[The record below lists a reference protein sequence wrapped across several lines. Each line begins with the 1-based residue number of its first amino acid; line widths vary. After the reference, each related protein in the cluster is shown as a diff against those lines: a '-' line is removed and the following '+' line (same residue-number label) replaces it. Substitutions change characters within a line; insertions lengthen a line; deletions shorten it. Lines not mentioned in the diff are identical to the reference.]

1 MILQN
6 IKSTDIFDK
15 SDVFSVASLL
25 CFFLYIILLDIA
37 YVTILIPMYGYA
49 GFVLEYTP
57 STVIVGFFM
66 TACVYICMP
75 KKMSTVSDF
84 VLTGIAFLAII
95 PYISYYSFGGGSF
108 AFTAMSFL
116 MFIAVIA
123 FVRLTPNISLPT
135 FSQKTADVI
144 FTILLWGAVAYV
156 FITCI
161 SAMGFSNLS
170 LDFSTIYERRAV
182 FKESGVAGSYLM
194 TWSGNAIFP
203 CSIAYFLYR
212 KRYINVLA
220 AACSALFIFAVS
232 GMKSILFGSIMVLA
246 VYILLHVKQKMS
258 LIAFLFVLAVF
269 ITMILFYV
277 FDEIIP
283 FSYVIR
289 RLAFIPA
296 KVSNQHFDFF
306 MQEGPIQMGNSI
318 FSSVIPYPY
327 ESDPADIIGSL
338 YYISG
343 ETHANSGVFAD
354 GFTNFGYFGAFLW
367 TIIFALLMKLQDVV
381 SYDKPFY
388 VTAGCFALY
397 ITIFTN
403 SALFTSI
410 MTHGFLVALV
420 LVALIPKTSKK
431 TKEEVSESDG
441 ETCMCDDQCSSCG

>member
-1 MILQN
+1 MQN
-6 IKSTDIFDK
+6 TKNVSFLKNADIF
-15 SDVFSVASLL
+15 SASSLL
-25 CFFLYIILLDIA
+25 CFFIYKILLDVSYI
-37 YVTILIPMYGYA
+37 TILIPMYGYA
-49 GFVLEYTP
+49 GFVLEYSP
-57 STVIVGFFM
+57 VSIAVGFLM

-75 KKMSTVSDF
+75 KKMKTVSDF
-84 VLTGIAFLAII
+84 ILTGIAFLAIV

-108 AFTAMSFL
+108 EFTAMSFL
-116 MFIAVIA
+116 MFVAVVA
-123 FVRLTPNISLPT
+123 FVRLTPDITFPC

-144 FTILLWGAVAYV
+144 FTVILWGSIAYV

-161 SAMGFSNLS
+161 SAMGLSSIS
-170 LDFSTIYERRAV
+170 LDFSTVYERRAA
-182 FKESGVAGSYLM
+182 FKSSGVAGSYLM

-212 KRYINVLA
+212 KKYLNVLA
-220 AACSALFIFAVS
+220 AACSAGFIFAVS
-232 GMKSILFGSIMVLA
+232 GMKSILFGSIMVFA

-258 LIAFLFVLAVF
+258 IIAFLFVLAVF
-269 ITMILFYV
+269 VTMVCFYV
-277 FDEIIP
+277 FEEIIP
-283 FSYVIR
+283 FSYVVR
-289 RLAFIPA
+289 RLAYIPA

-306 MQEGPIQMGNSI
+306 KQEGPIQLGNSI

-367 TIIFALLMKLQDVV
+367 TVIFAFMMKLQDIV
-381 SYDKPFY
+381 SVDKPIY

-410 MTHGFLVALV
+410 MTHGFLVALI
-420 LVALIPKTSKK
+420 LVAIIPKSVKAK
-431 TKEEVSESDG
+431 KEEVSKTDEKA
-441 ETCMCDDQCSSCG
+441 CLCDDECSSCG